1 MENANIFVC
10 IYVCIFHLIG
20 IPTISVIALLAV
32 TVYISMDAV
41 KVLYNPPKK
50 DDVEVIYLYGF
61 SCANMI
67 VGNYTIKLRI
77 SERITTIVI
86 IHSFIMY
93 T

>member
-1 MENANIFVC
+1 MLVSGNTL
-10 IYVCIFHLIG
+10 LIHTYEFKLNYIKMILG

-32 TVYISMDAV
+32 TIYISMDAV

-67 VGNYTIKLRI
+67 VGM
-77 SERITTIVI
+77 VI
-86 IHSFIMY
+86 YHSFRRC
-93 T
+93 